1 LYRNDKKCVYNA
13 SDTNINK
20 ITYLDYIF
28 SQPQI
33 KNDDVKIF
41 KLKFINF

>member
-20 ITYLDYIF
+20 VTYLDYIF
-28 SQPQI
+28 SQPQLRMMM
-33 KNDDVKIF
+33 
-41 KLKFINF
+41 LKYLNLN